1 MARLAVVF
9 DSHSRDSE
17 GMFDSCGTFVLV
29 EMASL
34 DKLVEYFEDLYVGI
48 IGMALFLVR
57 PPRSVNLFPIE
68 TKLFLALG
76 RLNVNRD
83 F

>member
-34 DKLVEYFEDLYVGI
+34 DKLVEYFENLYVGI
-48 IGMALFLVR
+48 IGMVLFLVR